1 MRKHICLLLNANYFY
16 MQLGIKK
23 TMDSDETI
31 DIYDVYRIG
40 QNSET
45 ILKKFGTWSTTYGL
59 RITDPNIWSRRE
71 SLEGHR
77 FR

>member
-1 MRKHICLLLNANYFY
+1 
-16 MQLGIKK
+16 
-23 TMDSDETI
+23 MDSDETI
-31 DIYDVYRIG
+31 DIYDVYRIST
-40 QNSET
+40 NSET